1 MRQVAQQGAG
11 ATGAGPHLA
20 FRFCGVA
27 VRPCCTAS
35 PNVTGPGTHTAPQA
49 GGVCAWLGPQPA
61 PRVSERV
68 PGPLPAGPLGPCP
81 RLRLLGQR
89 GLRRRVACVHGPPI
103 LSVTARVSGGRTRT
117 VRARPRGRKGTAG
130 RAVPQDSGARVTNAG
145 RPRQRGTLPEAG
157 QGRALWPHTSDGW
170 LCSGSPVVGGGFPG
184 GDPGLHWVPLA
195 PSLQSQAVWG
205 SAARFP
211 LSCGS
216 VPCGPRQATG
226 WTRLSRGHRAR
237 LRRRQPGDRCC
248 DGGD

>member
-1 MRQVAQQGAG
+1 MRQVAQRGAG

-117 VRARPRGRKGTAG
+117 VRARPRGRKGAAG

-145 RPRQRGTLPEAG
+145 RPRRRGTLPEAG
-157 QGRALWPHTSDGW
+157 QGRALWPHASDGW
-170 LCSGSPVVGGGFPG
+170 LCSGSPVVGGGLP
-184 GDPGLHWVPLA
+184 
-195 PSLQSQAVWG
+195 
-205 SAARFP
+205 RR
-211 LSCGS
+211 
-216 VPCGPRQATG
+216 GPRAALGPTG
-226 WTRLSRGHRAR
+226 AVTSESGCVGLRCPVPALVWFCPLWTKTGHRLDQTVPR
-237 LRRRQPGDRCC
+237 TQG
-248 DGGD
+248 